1 MVEIL
6 LKATGIWFV
15 IVIVAIFNGIF
26 REKILVNLIG
36 SKLALPLSGVLL
48 AILVFL
54 ITLIFIPFIGS
65 SVAKT
70 YVWIGLFWLIL
81 TLSFEFLFGH
91 FLAKKTWHEIMQVFN
106 IKNGNL
112 FIFVLFVTVI
122 SPWLAAKVKRIF

>member
-91 FLAKKTWHEIMQVFN
+91 FLAKKTWHEIMQVLN